1 MDKYQALNTFWNSF
15 TWPAYDEGT
24 VPDNAPLPRITYSI
38 VTDSLGNPV
47 MIPASLWDRS
57 TSWERVSKK
66 AEEIGKAIV
75 EMNPP
80 AIKIDTG
87 RLYLTKGSPFAQR
100 SQEPSDDMVR
110 RIYLNV
116 DAEYFT
122 AY

>member
-24 VPDNAPLPRITYSI
+24 VPDNAPLPRITYSV

-57 TSWERVSKK
+57 TSWESVSKK
-66 AEEIGKAIV
+66 AEEIAEAIV
-75 EMNPP
+75 KMNPP
-80 AIKIDTG
+80 AIKLDEG

-100 SQEPSDDMVR
+100 LQEPSDDMIR

>member
-1 MDKYQALNTFWNSF
+1 MDKYQAIDSFWNSF
-15 TWPAYDEGT
+15 SWKAYDEGT
-24 VPDNAPLPRITYSI
+24 VPEDAQMPRITYSV

-57 TSWERVSKK
+57 TSWETISKK
-66 AEEIGKAIV
+66 VDEIARALTFGD
-75 EMNPP
+75 PP
-80 AIKIDTG
+80 AIKIDEG

-100 SQEPSDDMVR
+100 MQEPSDDMIR

-116 DAEYFT
+116 DAEFFT

>member
-1 MDKYQALNTFWNSF
+1 MDKAQAINAFWNSF
-15 TWPAYDEGT
+15 EWAAYDEGT
-24 VPDNAPLPRITYSI
+24 VPDDASMPRITYRV

-57 TSWERVSKK
+57 TSWERISKK
-66 AEEIGKAIV
+66 AEEIGQAIV
-75 EMNPP
+75 TMDPP

-100 SQEPSDDMVR
+100 MQEPSDDMVR
-110 RIYLNV
+110 RIYINV
-116 DAEYFT
+116 DAEFFT

>member
-100 SQEPSDDMVR
+100 LQEPSDDMVR